1 MQKIVLS
8 ICAICGML
16 LLPISAQEVLTP
28 KEAMTIALENN
39 YDIRLADNAFKA
51 DQLGV
56 SVGMAGMLPSVDLVL
71 NKSNSIQELEQ
82 VRADGA
88 EQSSSNAKNNNLTY
102 GVALDWTIFDGLAMF
117 ARHDKLKEI
126 EKLGDAELKV
136 AVLNNVREVLITY
149 YDIVKQQQQL
159 TALDS
164 TLVIS
169 EQRVELANNRFTIG
183 KASKLELL
191 NARVDFNADQTQKL
205 KQKALYNT
213 TKIRLNELLGRD
225 TSTEFEVVDEI
236 DVDKELFLPELETLA
251 RERNPELLAEVIG
264 KQIAEL
270 ELKEVKARRYPSIV
284 ATAGYNFSESESSLG
299 FSRTSTAKGLN
310 YGFGV
315 RMNVFNGFSQNR
327 NEKIAK
333 IAIDQSKLIIAQK
346 ERALL
351 AQLETAYQTYQTN
364 LGLIQ
369 LEYRNETIARENLEI
384 TMEKYRIGTIP
395 TIEFRTAQLNYINAQ
410 LRHSEARL
418 QAKLSEIALKAISGR
433 LTL

>member
-1 MQKIVLS
+1 
-8 ICAICGML
+8 ML
-16 LLPISAQEVLTP
+16 LLPAGAQEVLTP
-28 KEAMTIALENN
+28 QDALTIALENN
-39 YDIRLADNAFKA
+39 YDIRLADNAYKA

-56 SVGMAGMLPSVDLVL
+56 SAGMAGMLPGVDLVL
-71 NKSNSIQELEQ
+71 NKNNSIQDLEQ
-82 VRADGA
+82 LRSDGT
-88 EQSSSNAKNNNLTY
+88 EQSSSDAKNNNLTY

-117 ARHDKLKEI
+117 ARYDKLKEM
-126 EKLGDAELKV
+126 EKLGDAELKT
-136 AVLNNVREVLITY
+136 AVLNNISEVLITY

-225 TSTEFEVVDEI
+225 TATGFEVVGEI
-236 DVDKELFLPELETLA
+236 EVDKELFLPELELLA

-270 ELKEVKARRYPSIV
+270 ELREVKAMRYPSIV

-299 FSRTSTAKGLN
+299 FTRNSSAHGLN
-310 YGFGV
+310 YGLGV
-315 RMNVFNGFSQNR
+315 RLNVFDGFNQNR

-333 IAIDQSKLIIAQK
+333 IAIDQSKLMIEQK

-351 AQLETAYQTYQTN
+351 AQLGTAYQTYQTN

-418 QAKLSEIALKAISGR
+418 QAKLSEIALKAISGS
-433 LTL
+433 LSL